1 MTASGNAMSGQR
13 TQLIKLRWLFFL
25 KNNNYNVEAGNRREQ
40 HWLAVR
46 EKEAVEIGTRA
57 VELPEMVLVSLMVL

>member
-13 TQLIKLRWLFFL
+13 TQLIKLRWLFPL
-25 KNNNYNVEAGNRREQ
+25 KNNYNVEAGNRREQ